1 MMKFLVLFNII
12 LCCVATIAQSDSNES
27 KSTDQKIGYEMHHP
41 IAVKGIKSQQ
51 ERDNHCQKY
60 VSQHFLSYEI
70 TDTMLVIIGQD
81 VVLEV
86 SCRDKEND
94 ANLSLYFDISE
105 YMNRLKREN
114 KKANAKF

>member
-1 MMKFLVLFNII
+1 
-12 LCCVATIAQSDSNES
+12 
-27 KSTDQKIGYEMHHP
+27 
-41 IAVKGIKSQQ
+41 
-51 ERDNHCQKY
+51 
-60 VSQHFLSYEI
+60 
-70 TDTMLVIIGQD
+70 MLVIIGQD